1 MAKLS
6 TLDLLNSSLKA
17 VNRSSRGYLELSLH
31 GHWRG
36 VPVDFAGLFQIGLR
50 ASRQ

>member
-6 TLDLLNSSLKA
+6 TLNLLSFSLRA
-17 VNRSSRGYLELSLH
+17 VNRSSRGYSELSLH

-36 VPVDFAGLFQIGLR
+36 VPVHFAGLFQM
-50 ASRQ
+50 A